1 MVVKMQIGS
10 CHSLLNTSS
19 VPPFSDRYI
28 NHDMTCR
35 LLHGD
40 PCLLSRFVVLSLLF
54 FRFIS
59 GCAGSSSLAGFLK
72 WQGVGATLSLPCA
85 GFSLQ
90 WFLSCWGAHAL
101 GLMGFSNCGGQA

>member
-28 NHDMTCR
+28 NHDTTCR

-59 GCAGSSSLAGFLK
+59 GCAGSSSLVGFLK
-72 WQGVGATLSLPCA
+72 WRGAGATRCHVQVSPCS
-85 GFSLQ
+85 GFSLVGEHT
-90 WFLSCWGAHAL
+90 L
-101 GLMGFSNCGGQA
+101 